1 MSQWSCLYN
10 NRRWRK
16 LRAAQL
22 DREPLCRMCRDRGR
36 ATVATVCD
44 HVIPHKGDLH
54 LFWTGPFQSL
64 CKTCHDSAKAIEEG
78 RGVVVGC
85 TADGRPLDPQ
95 SHWHG

>member
-1 MSQWSCLYN
+1 
-10 NRRWRK
+10 
-16 LRAAQL
+16 
-22 DREPLCRMCRDRGR
+22 MCRNAGR
-36 ATVATVCD
+36 VTVATVCD

-85 TADGRPLDPQ
+85 TADGRPLDPR